1 MTNIVPPDP
10 MTSKPIHELEKDWQ
24 EERIRRLQETLELL
38 LQYPNMKKFIGETP
52 YDKNMDTLYKGR
64 MRPIETIPSYPNK
77 K

>member
-1 MTNIVPPDP
+1 MTNIIPPDP
-10 MTSKPIHELEKDWQ
+10 MTGKPIHELEKDWQ

-38 LQYPNMKKFIGETP
+38 LQYPNMKKFIGETL
-52 YDKNMDTLYKGR
+52 YDKSMDTLYEGR